1 MKMKFNKAITVIL
14 LLLATAV
21 HAQQRQGIEVSM
33 ANIISRISDSGIK
46 VDKKINIERD
56 VTKEGMPMKS
66 RCDIYSFTL
75 PKRKSALLDEMIKSL
90 ESESV
95 DNPNCYNVNNWSRSA
110 YQDNALR
117 NLMIGDD
124 MQQYV
129 TIGRNYAN
137 YLNVNILDA
146 SDVSKMHRYAYALEW
161 SESNKGGKAVRYIV
175 TYAMIPAL
183 SANYAIPTDM
193 AHTHAS
199 LSDDR
204 PSQVDS
210 CLSTTHTHASLSDDW
225 NDSTAFAVFD
235 RLSKEIL
242 AGKNTKVNALS
253 IYNLLQTAG
262 VSNLLNDNGITTNDI
277 FTEAEQKEMSKVLRR
292 SFSIVKD
299 ETTRQILR
307 KAYAELQKGTYEIQ
321 KAQKELQKELHE
333 LRKELHRE

>member
-1 MKMKFNKAITVIL
+1 MKMKFNKAISVIL

-33 ANIISRISDSGIK
+33 ANIISRVSDCGIK

-95 DNPNCYNVNNWSRSA
+95 DNPNCYNVNNWSRST

-129 TIGRNYAN
+129 TIGKNYAN

-161 SESNKGGKAVRYIV
+161 SEHDRGNKVVRYIV
-175 TYAMIPAL
+175 TYAKIPAL
-183 SANYAIPTDM
+183 SANYVLPMET
-193 AHTHAS
+193 AHTDVL
-199 LSDDR
+199 LSDER
-204 PSQVDS
+204 
-210 CLSTTHTHASLSDDW
+210 
-225 NDSTAFAVFD
+225 NDSTAFGIFD
-235 RLSKEIL
+235 SLSKEIL
-242 AGKNTKVNALS
+242 AGRNSAVNAQS
-253 IYNLLQTAG
+253 IYNLLNTE
-262 VSNLLNDNGITTNDI
+262 LLKKKNGITINNL
-277 FTEAEQKEMSKVLRR
+277 FTKAEQREMGKVLRR
-292 SFSIVKD
+292 SLGIVKD

-307 KAYAELQKGTYEIQ
+307 KAYAEIL
-321 KAQKELQKELHE
+321 
-333 LRKELHRE
+333 KELHRE

>member
-1 MKMKFNKAITVIL
+1 MKFNKAISVIL

-33 ANIISRISDSGIK
+33 ANIISRVSDCGIK

-95 DNPNCYNVNNWSRSA
+95 DNPNCYNVNNWSRST

-129 TIGRNYAN
+129 TIGKNYAN

-161 SESNKGGKAVRYIV
+161 SEHDRGNRVVRYIV
-175 TYAMIPAL
+175 TYAKIPAL
-183 SANYAIPTDM
+183 SANYVLPMET
-193 AHTHAS
+193 AHTDVL
-199 LSDDR
+199 LSDER
-204 PSQVDS
+204 
-210 CLSTTHTHASLSDDW
+210 
-225 NDSTAFAVFD
+225 NDSTAYGIFD
-235 RLSKEIL
+235 SLSKEIL
-242 AGKNTKVNALS
+242 AGRNSAVNAQS
-253 IYNLLQTAG
+253 IYNLLNTE
-262 VSNLLNDNGITTNDI
+262 LLKKKNGITINDL
-277 FTEAEQKEMSKVLRR
+277 FTKAEQREMGKVLRR
-292 SFSIVKD
+292 SLGIVKD
-299 ETTRQILR
+299 ETTRHILR
-307 KAYAELQKGTYEIQ
+307 KAYAEIL
-321 KAQKELQKELHE
+321 
-333 LRKELHRE
+333 KELHRE

>member
-1 MKMKFNKAITVIL
+1 MKMKFNKAISVIL

-33 ANIISRISDSGIK
+33 ANIISRVSDCGIK

-95 DNPNCYNVNNWSRSA
+95 DNPNCYNVNNWSRST

-161 SESNKGGKAVRYIV
+161 SEVNKGNRVVRYIV
-175 TYAMIPAL
+175 TYAKIPAL
-183 SANYAIPTDM
+183 SANYVLPIDTVHIDVLPMET
-193 AHTHAS
+193 AHTDV
-199 LSDDR
+199 LPSDE
-204 PSQVDS
+204 
-210 CLSTTHTHASLSDDW
+210 W
-225 NDSTAFAVFD
+225 NDSTAYGIFD
-235 RLSKEIL
+235 SLSKEIL
-242 AGKNTKVNALS
+242 AGRNSAVNAQS
-253 IYNLLQTAG
+253 IYNLLNTE
-262 VSNLLNDNGITTNDI
+262 LLKKKNGITINDL
-277 FTEAEQKEMSKVLRR
+277 FTKAEQREMGKVLRR
-292 SFSIVKD
+292 SLGIVKD

-307 KAYAELQKGTYEIQ
+307 KAYAEIQKANAEIQ
-321 KAQKELQKELHE
+321 KEL
-333 LRKELHRE
+333 LRE

>member
-1 MKMKFNKAITVIL
+1 MKFNKAISVIL

-33 ANIISRISDSGIK
+33 ANIISRVSDCGIK

-95 DNPNCYNVNNWSRSA
+95 DNPNCYNVNNWSRST

-124 MQQYV
+124 MQHYV
-129 TIGRNYAN
+129 TIGKNYAN

-161 SESNKGGKAVRYIV
+161 SELNRGNRVVRYIV
-175 TYAMIPAL
+175 TYAKIPAL
-183 SANYAIPTDM
+183 SANYVLPMNT
-193 AHTHAS
+193 AHTDVS
-199 LSDDR
+199 LSDER
-204 PSQVDS
+204 
-210 CLSTTHTHASLSDDW
+210 
-225 NDSTAFAVFD
+225 NDSTAFGIFD
-235 RLSKEIL
+235 SLSKEIL
-242 AGKNTKVNALS
+242 AGRNTAVNAQS
-253 IYNLLQTAG
+253 IYNLLNTE
-262 VSNLLNDNGITTNDI
+262 LLKKNGIMINDI
-277 FTEAEQKEMSKVLRR
+277 FTKAEQKEMSKALRR
-292 SFSIVKD
+292 SLSIVKD

-307 KAYAELQKGTYEIQ
+307 KAYAEIQ
-321 KAQKELQKELHE
+321 KANAEIQ
-333 LRKELHRE
+333 KELHRE

>member
-1 MKMKFNKAITVIL
+1 MKFNKAISVIL

-33 ANIISRISDSGIK
+33 ANIISRVSDCGIK

-56 VTKEGMPMKS
+56 VTKVGMPMKS

-95 DNPNCYNVNNWSRSA
+95 DNPNCYNVNNWSRST

-161 SESNKGGKAVRYIV
+161 SELNRGNRAVRYIV
-175 TYAMIPAL
+175 TYAKIPAL
-183 SANYAIPTDM
+183 SANYVLPMNT
-193 AHTHAS
+193 AHTDVS
-199 LSDDR
+199 LSDE
-204 PSQVDS
+204 PVD
-210 CLSTTHTHASLSDDW
+210 TVSLSDER
-225 NDSTAFAVFD
+225 NDSTAFGIFD
-235 RLSKEIL
+235 SLSKEIL
-242 AGKNTKVNALS
+242 AGRNTAVNAQS
-253 IYNLLQTAG
+253 IYNLLNTE
-262 VSNLLNDNGITTNDI
+262 LLKKNGIKINDI
-277 FTEAEQKEMSKVLRR
+277 FTKAEQKEMSKALRR
-292 SFSIVKD
+292 SLSIVKD

-307 KAYAELQKGTYEIQ
+307 KAYAEIQ
-321 KAQKELQKELHE
+321 KAYAEIQ
-333 LRKELHRE
+333 KELHRE

>member
-1 MKMKFNKAITVIL
+1 MKMKFNKAISVIL

-33 ANIISRISDSGIK
+33 ANIISRVSDCGIK

-95 DNPNCYNVNNWSRSA
+95 DNPNCYNVNNWSRST

-161 SESNKGGKAVRYIV
+161 SELNRGNRAVRYIV
-175 TYAMIPAL
+175 TYAKIPAL
-183 SANYAIPTDM
+183 SANYVLPIDTVHIDVLPMET
-193 AHTHAS
+193 AHTDV
-199 LSDDR
+199 LPSDE
-204 PSQVDS
+204 
-210 CLSTTHTHASLSDDW
+210 W
-225 NDSTAFAVFD
+225 NDSTAYGIFD
-235 RLSKEIL
+235 SLSKEIL
-242 AGKNTKVNALS
+242 AGRNSAVNAQS
-253 IYNLLQTAG
+253 IYNLLNTE
-262 VSNLLNDNGITTNDI
+262 LLKKKNGITINDL
-277 FTEAEQKEMSKVLRR
+277 FTKAEQREMGKVLRR
-292 SFSIVKD
+292 SLGIVKD
-299 ETTRQILR
+299 ETTRHILR
-307 KAYAELQKGTYEIQ
+307 KAYAEIQ
-321 KAQKELQKELHE
+321 KANAEIQ
-333 LRKELHRE
+333 KELHRE